1 MKARKPK
8 GTAVIFFETD
18 LEKAKPFEFE
28 EEALSDIQKQVLSK
42 LSKEEQE
49 KIRNG
54 YAASVV
60 DLDSGESVCKF
71 NLEGYRPPQS
81 SIDRFARAILPSI
94 KEFYSKEENRKAF
107 EEWKAERESKK

>member
-1 MKARKPK
+1 MKARKPQ

-18 LEKAKPFEFE
+18 LEKAKPF

-42 LSKEEQE
+42 LSKEEQG

-71 NLEGYRPPQS
+71 NLEGYQPPQS

-94 KEFYSKEENRKAF
+94 REFYSKEENRKAF